1 MPPPQS
7 GTEGF
12 INISSEEEMFR
23 NFKIGT
29 RLFGIFAIV
38 VLINALTL
46 VFTNIN
52 LNKIG
57 KESEDLYKVRLI
69 SIDKLIE
76 ADRDAYQS
84 NLAVSMLLQPSI
96 RSNPEKLDKN
106 IKDVRE
112 NIDQVLER
120 YNVFQDVFINAGESK
135 GEQFGVIETNF
146 KAWERDSGRIV
157 ELVKN
162 GRADE
167 AAAVYFSSYQ
177 DSFKK
182 MRGAMNNLT
191 DLSLKRA
198 EEAYKDGQNLA
209 SGIKKTSIALMA
221 FCILFIAV
229 ISIVLTRSITAPL
242 QQAVHVAERLT
253 AGDLSVAVSEGGKDE
268 VGKLLVS
275 MKNMLEKLRSIVAE
289 VKEAAGKVAAGS
301 QHLSATSGEISQ
313 GATEQAAAA
322 EEASSSMEEMASNI
336 KQNADNAMQ
345 TEKISVKSAQDAK
358 EGGKAVSETVSAM
371 KEIAGKISIIEEI
384 ARQTNLLALN
394 AAIEAARAGEHGKGF
409 AVVASEVRKLAER
422 SQVAAGEIS
431 QLSSSSVQVAEK
443 AGEMLSKIVPDIQK
457 TSELVQ
463 EITAASKEAET
474 GADQI
479 NKAIQQLDQVI
490 QQNAAASE
498 EMASTSEEL
507 SSQAEQLQS
516 TIAFFKT
523 GDEHKASMNKSVA
536 GRTAARAEIPAV
548 AKRGIA
554 EPVAPQSKA
563 PAASRC
569 GATLVL
575 SEGADRMNSG
585 SR

>member
-1 MPPPQS
+1 M
-7 GTEGF
+7 
-12 INISSEEEMFR
+12 IR
-23 NFKIGT
+23 NLKIGT
-29 RLFGIFAIV
+29 RLTAIFAII
-38 VLINALTL
+38 VLINIATL
-46 VFTNIN
+46 VFTHIN

-84 NLAVSMLLQPSI
+84 NLAVAMLLQPSV
-96 RSNPEKLDKN
+96 RSNPEALNKN
-106 IKDVRE
+106 VKE
-112 NIDQVLER
+112 NVEQVLER
-120 YNVFQDVFINAGESK
+120 FDVFRKAIAGT
-135 GEQFGVIETNF
+135 GEAGNEHIGVVEANF
-146 KAWERDSGRIV
+146 KAWEQDSAKIV
-157 ELVKN
+157 ELVKS

-167 AAAVYFSSYQ
+167 AAGIYFSSYQ
-177 DSFKK
+177 NSFKK
-182 MRGAMNNLT
+182 MRGAMNDLT
-191 DLSLKRA
+191 DMSLKGA
-198 EEAYKDGQNLA
+198 EEDYLAGQSLA
-209 SGIKKTSIALMA
+209 SGIKKTTIALMVV
-221 FCILFIAV
+221 CILFILA
-229 ISIVLTRSITAPL
+229 ISVVLTRSITAPL

-253 AGDLSVAVSEGGKDE
+253 AGDLCVAVVEGGKDE
-268 VGKLLVS
+268 VGRLLSS
-275 MKNMLEKLRSIVAE
+275 MKNMLEKLRSIVDE
-289 VKEAAGKVAAGS
+289 VKAVADKVAAGS

-322 EEASSSMEEMASNI
+322 EEASSSMEQMASNI

-345 TEKISVKSAQDAK
+345 TEKISVKSALDAK
-358 EGGKAVSETVSAM
+358 EGGKAVAETVAAM

-498 EMASTSEEL
+498 EIASTSEEL

-523 GDEHKASMNKSVA
+523 GDEHKAVRKAAAAKPAERIAAVPA
-536 GRTAARAEIPAV
+536 TAKKGV
-548 AKRGIA
+548 LK
-554 EPVAPQSKA
+554 PVAAQPKA
-563 PAASRC
+563 PAASRG

-575 SEGADRMNSG
+575 SEGADKMDAEFEKF
-585 SR
+585 

>member
-1 MPPPQS
+1 M
-7 GTEGF
+7 
-12 INISSEEEMFR
+12 IR
-23 NFKIGT
+23 NLKIGT
-29 RLFGIFAIV
+29 RLTAIFAII
-38 VLINALTL
+38 VLINIATL
-46 VFTNIN
+46 VFTHIN

-84 NLAVSMLLQPSI
+84 NLAVAMLLQPSV
-96 RSNPEKLDKN
+96 RSNPETLNKN
-106 IKDVRE
+106 VKDVKE
-112 NIDQVLER
+112 NVEQVLER
-120 YNVFQDVFINAGESK
+120 FDVFRKAIAGT
-135 GEQFGVIETNF
+135 GEAGNEHIGVVEANF
-146 KAWERDSGRIV
+146 KAWEQDSAKIV
-157 ELVKN
+157 ELVKS

-167 AAAVYFSSYQ
+167 AAGIYFSSYQ
-177 DSFKK
+177 NSFKK
-182 MRGAMNNLT
+182 MRGAMNDLT
-191 DLSLKRA
+191 DMSLKGA
-198 EEAYKDGQNLA
+198 EEDYLAGQSLA
-209 SGIKKTSIALMA
+209 SGIKKTSIALMVV
-221 FCILFIAV
+221 CILFILA
-229 ISIVLTRSITAPL
+229 ISVVLTRSITAPL

-253 AGDLSVAVSEGGKDE
+253 AGDLCVAVVEGGKDE
-268 VGKLLVS
+268 VGRLLSS
-275 MKNMLEKLRSIVAE
+275 MKNMLEKLRSIVDE
-289 VKEAAGKVAAGS
+289 VKAVADKVAAGS

-345 TEKISVKSAQDAK
+345 TEKISVKSALDAK
-358 EGGKAVSETVSAM
+358 EGGKAVAETVAAM

-431 QLSSSSVQVAEK
+431 QLSSSSVQVAER
-443 AGEMLSKIVPDIQK
+443 AGEMLGKIVPDIQK

-498 EMASTSEEL
+498 EIASTSEEL
-507 SSQAEQLQS
+507 SSQAEQLQNA
-516 TIAFFKT
+516 IAFFKT
-523 GDEHKASMNKSVA
+523 GEEHRAA
-536 GRTAARAEIPAV
+536 QRTAPRAVQKAAPAA
-548 AKRGIA
+548 AK
-554 EPVAPQSKA
+554 KA
-563 PAASRC
+563 PAKPAAAAPK
-569 GATLVL
+569 GGHTLVL
-575 SEGADRMNSG
+575 TEGADKMDAEFEKF
-585 SR
+585 